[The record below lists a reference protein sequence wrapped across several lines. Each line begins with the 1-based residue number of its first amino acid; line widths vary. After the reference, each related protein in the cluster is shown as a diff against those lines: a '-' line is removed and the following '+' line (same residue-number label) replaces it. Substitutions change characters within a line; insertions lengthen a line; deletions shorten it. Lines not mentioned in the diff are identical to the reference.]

1 MAEEPKHE
9 MPSVTASTIAMK
21 GITLDREVKYLVNKA
36 RIGKKKADDEAAAK
50 AAKEKAEARKKAKK
64 AEKEANATKEGETGK
79 THFWFDPACL
89 LSKSICRL
97 RATANNTFRW
107 RRASRRRAC
116 TRPGVVHSLLPLSPC
131 GRHASA
137 ASLPPPA
144 PVPLAGCARQAR

>member
-79 THFWFDPACL
+79 AHLWIDPLTKKQVKKAFALVRVNCRVSFEANCQQHFQVA
-89 LSKSICRL
+89 KSQ
-97 RATANNTFRW
+97 
-107 RRASRRRAC
+107 
-116 TRPGVVHSLLPLSPC
+116 
-131 GRHASA
+131 
-137 ASLPPPA
+137 
-144 PVPLAGCARQAR
+144 QA